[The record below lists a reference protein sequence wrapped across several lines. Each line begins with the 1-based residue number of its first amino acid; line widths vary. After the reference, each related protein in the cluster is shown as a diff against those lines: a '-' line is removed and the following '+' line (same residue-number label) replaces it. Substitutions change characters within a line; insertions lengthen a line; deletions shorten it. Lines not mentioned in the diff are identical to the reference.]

1 MISGGGEKNLDKN
14 ILKKIIIEGVGKK
27 IKKKYIYICSDVQ
40 NIVKRHP

>member
-27 IKKKYIYICSDVQ
+27 IKNIYICSDVQ